1 MEETGEEV
9 IMGADY
15 IYSYVDTGSDIATFI
30 HDLKQFINDAS
41 DEVVNKLMNMLYDEE
56 SDAPRVILLN
66 LILAFEEIY
75 NHANDIALLNVKDSV
90 VVFTGGYSW
99 GDDPTDSY
107 DVIMS
112 VKEITREM
120 GE

>member
-1 MEETGEEV
+1 
-9 IMGADY
+9 MGADY
-15 IYSYVDTGSDIATFI
+15 IYSYVDTGSDIAAFI
-30 HDLKQFINDAS
+30 HDLNQFINNAS
-41 DEVVNKLMNMLYDEE
+41 DEVINKLMTMLYDEQ
-56 SDAPRVILLN
+56 SDNPKVILLN
-66 LILAFEEIY
+66 LIEAFEEVY

-120 GE
+120 GKR